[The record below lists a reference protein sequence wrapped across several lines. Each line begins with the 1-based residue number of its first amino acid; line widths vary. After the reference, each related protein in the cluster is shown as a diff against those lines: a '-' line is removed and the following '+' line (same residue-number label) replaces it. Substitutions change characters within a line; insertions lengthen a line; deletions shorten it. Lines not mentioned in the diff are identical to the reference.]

1 MVAYFLG
8 ALILNQGLNR
18 TSLLTEQI
26 LTECDLLETPY
37 GDHHERL
44 LSHIIDDLEFLEIPR
59 WAEAEAHGMLAL
71 HCHDNALDCEM
82 TDPHGVTK
90 AVHGWWRNG
99 HGFVFHSVVAHHGQL
114 TCVTPVI
121 ASPWDDTSSLLF
133 APDPWVRRG
142 SLDGFPAL
150 LIDGKDV
157 PQRLSLNPS
166 YDLKLAAEMRWRLA
180 NGFDADSV
188 AKDPILINV

>member
-1 MVAYFLG
+1 
-8 ALILNQGLNR
+8 
-18 TSLLTEQI
+18 
-26 LTECDLLETPY
+26 
-37 GDHHERL
+37 
-44 LSHIIDDLEFLEIPR
+44 
-59 WAEAEAHGMLAL
+59 
-71 HCHDNALDCEM
+71 
-82 TDPHGVTK
+82 
-90 AVHGWWRNG
+90 
-99 HGFVFHSVVAHHGQL
+99 
-114 TCVTPVI
+114 VI